1 MAISSQAPPSVTGGG
16 NLISVGVLRVTGM
29 ELKLG
34 EFAVNEVFFVKEF
47 TKTEIPNYPCPSCGA
62 AELVNKSFVCEENS
76 TTKLNKGDEDWE
88 PEYDEHVFNLTLEC
102 RKCFENIF
110 ISGDAYTDEEM
121 EVESDTN
128 WSRYYIIKFRPKYI
142 FPSLKFISCPKA
154 TPKEVKENVGAA
166 AALYYAHPTACSN
179 TLRIAAEDILTS
191 LGVSEAE
198 PGKYI
203 SFGNRIKELPEESM
217 ERTLLEAIRW
227 LGNDGSHSKSLI
239 THADAQDAFEVMNL
253 LIEEVYSDRKKKIQ
267 ELAKVINQSRGPVRL
282 RGYRD

>member
-1 MAISSQAPPSVTGGG
+1 MESV
-16 NLISVGVLRVTGM
+16 
-29 ELKLG
+29 LG

-62 AELVNKSFVCEENS
+62 TELVNKSFICEENAA
-76 TTKLNKGDEDWE
+76 TRRNKGDEDWE
-88 PEYDEHVFNLTLEC
+88 PEYNEYVFSLKLEC
-102 RKCFENIF
+102 SKCFETLF
-110 ISGDAYTDEEM
+110 VSGDAYTDEEI
-121 EVESDTN
+121 EINSETD
-128 WSRYYIIKFRPKYI
+128 WSRYYIVKFRPKYI
-142 FPSLKFISCPKA
+142 FPSLKFIDCPNA
-154 TPKEVKENVGAA
+154 TPKEVKGSVDAA
-166 AALYYAHPTACSN
+166 AALYYGHPTACSN

-191 LGVSEAE
+191 LGVPEAE

-203 SFGNRIKELPEESM
+203 SFGHRVKELPEEST

-267 ELAKVINQSRGPVRL
+267 ELAKVINQHKGPVRL